1 MNLSPQALTALWLVC
16 GLVAVLVACCVGSPL
31 LERFHGNRFDAEAE
45 RYAEDEKQ
53 WWLLH
58 RIAEDAARVEREARQ

>member
-1 MNLSPQALTALWLVC
+1 MNLSPQAWIALWLV
-16 GLVAVLVACCVGSPL
+16 LAMVAVLVAYCLGSPL
-31 LERFHGNRFDAEAE
+31 LERFHGNRFNAEAE

-58 RIAEDAARVEREARQ
+58 RIAEDAARVEREARR